1 MLFRCAFGC
10 DSATDLLVTSSILD
24 VMNLPD
30 ELPEDRT
37 PSSAPTRLVSMRVV
51 DVYPYRIQHGTP
63 ELLLLCR
70 SDRVSYAGT
79 WRMVGGKMKVDE
91 TAWQAA
97 LRELREETGLVPE
110 RFWTLPSLNHFY
122 EWQHD
127 RINLIPAFAAKV
139 SGAPTLNHE
148 HDDWSWVSVDEAAQR
163 LQWPEQQRLARLVA
177 SMCAQGVPEA
187 LRIPVDEAS
196 HTT

>member
-1 MLFRCAFGC
+1 
-10 DSATDLLVTSSILD
+10 
-24 VMNLPD
+24 MNLPD
-30 ELPEDRT
+30 ELPEDRNR
-37 PSSAPTRLVSMRVV
+37 PPAPTRSVSVRVV
-51 DVYPYRIQHGTP
+51 DVYPYRIQRDAP
-63 ELLLLCR
+63 ELLVLRR
-70 SDRVSYAGT
+70 SDQASYAGT
-79 WRMVGGKMKVDE
+79 WRMVGGTMEADE
-91 TAWQAA
+91 AAWQAA

-110 RFWTLPSLNHFY
+110 QFWALPSLNHFY

-127 RINLIPAFAAKV
+127 RINLIPAFAAEV

-148 HDDWSWVSVDEAAQR
+148 HDYWSWVSVGEAEQR

-187 LRIPVDEAS
+187 LQIPVDAAS